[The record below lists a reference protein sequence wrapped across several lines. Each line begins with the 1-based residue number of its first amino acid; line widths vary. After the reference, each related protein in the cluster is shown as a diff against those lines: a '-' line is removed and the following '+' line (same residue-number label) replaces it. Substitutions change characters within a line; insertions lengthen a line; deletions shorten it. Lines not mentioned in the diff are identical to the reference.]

1 MEHSQFRSRRTPT
14 PASIVGRVKAPSLTE
29 KVDIIVHCI
38 FTDGSI
44 RHETNLTS
52 HSELRA
58 FLQSPPS
65 ASTGHY
71 LLSIED
77 ISAKV
82 AEDLTDCL
90 HIQADVFKHHTRG
103 RLNSD
108 DSRHVESVLHS
119 EQLVSTLLGRA
130 STRKDNYSL
139 TWWKLSTHSLSQY
152 SFEIEALT
160 ESNAD
165 ATKIVVPHFNVQISN
180 TRRKVGSTK
189 VQVAQVRSGINELL
203 RQWKKTK
210 DEAKRV
216 TKKELVEETICTL
229 YSNTYRAHQVISEV
243 KKDRW
248 GSASEERLT
257 HIKASSNGSTF
268 CKMTE
273 I

>member
-29 KVDIIVHCI
+29 KVDIIVHCL

-82 AEDLTDCL
+82 VEDLTDCL

-130 STRKDNYSL
+130 SARKDNYSL

-165 ATKIVVPHFNVQISN
+165 
-180 TRRKVGSTK
+180 
-189 VQVAQVRSGINELL
+189 LL
-203 RQWKKTK
+203 RLW
-210 DEAKRV
+210 
-216 TKKELVEETICTL
+216 
-229 YSNTYRAHQVISEV
+229 YRISTS
-243 KKDRW
+243 K
-248 GSASEERLT
+248 SPTPEERLALPRCKWLRSGVVSTSFSDNGRKPKMKQNVSQERSWWRKQFARCIPT
-257 HIKASSNGSTF
+257 HIEPTKSSPR
-268 CKMTE
+268 
-273 I
+273 